1 MIINT
6 RALDIF
12 KILSDCPTGMNEE
25 EHGSLL
31 SGNPVPVGFEVFAS
45 EIGVK

>member
-1 MIINT
+1 MIIST

-12 KILSDCPTGMNEE
+12 KVLSDCPTGMNEE
-25 EHGSLL
+25 ENGSLQ
-31 SGNPVPVGFEVFAS
+31 SGNTVPVGFEVISS